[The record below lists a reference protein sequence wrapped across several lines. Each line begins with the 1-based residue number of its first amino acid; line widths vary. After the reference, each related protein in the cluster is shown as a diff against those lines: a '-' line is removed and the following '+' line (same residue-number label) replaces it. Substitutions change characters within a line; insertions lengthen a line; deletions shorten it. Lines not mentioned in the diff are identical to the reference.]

1 MRSGA
6 ARLGGAAREG
16 RRRRRRRC
24 AGAARDRG
32 AAAGG
37 VEVWQVEGVGAVCA
51 QAESAS
57 AAEQARTRRVGLGP

>member
-24 AGAARDRG
+24 AGAARDR
-32 AAAGG
+32 G

>member
-16 RRRRRRRC
+16 RRGRRRRC

-32 AAAGG
+32 
-37 VEVWQVEGVGAVCA
+37 VEVSQVEGVGAVCA
-51 QAESAS
+51 QFESAS